1 MSGRHCTEH
10 DKQRDKELKEDR
22 SVTVLVNKKGS
33 PGAVEREF
41 AWEPHG
47 RLFTVYCRLGRSHVT
62 VAGTTG

>member
-1 MSGRHCTEH
+1 M
-10 DKQRDKELKEDR
+10 
-22 SVTVLVNKKGS
+22 TVLVNKKGS